1 MQVTRFLNNLIS
13 IKNASLA
20 YKMYVNIYKN
30 SLTLKMLIFFYQNG
44 YILGFQYIT
53 PYKIRVFLKYF
64 KHKGLL
70 NGVTFPSP
78 QARFC
83 SYTQLVSSSN
93 FSSFNYLTIVSTS
106 KGLYTADYIVR
117 HQLNLGGLVLFSI
130 SFY

>member
-1 MQVTRFLNNLIS
+1 MRLTRFLNNLIS

-44 YILGFQYIT
+44 YILGFQYVT

-70 NGVTFPSP
+70 NGVIFPVS

-83 SYTQLVSSSN
+83 SYTQLVSLNN
-93 FSSFNYLTIVSTS
+93 FSSFNYLTVVSTS
-106 KGLYTADYIVR
+106 KGLYTTDYIVR
-117 HQLNLGGLVLFSI
+117 HRLNLGGLVLFSI
-130 SFY
+130 NFY

>member
-1 MQVTRFLNNLIS
+1 MRVTKFLNNLIS

-20 YKMYVNIYKN
+20 YKLHVNIYKN
-30 SLTLKMLIFFYQNG
+30 SLTLKMLNFFYQNG

-70 NGVTFPSP
+70 SGMTFPSA
-78 QARFC
+78 QVRFC
-83 SYTQLVSSSN
+83 SYTQLVSLYN
-93 FSSFNYLTIVSTS
+93 FSGFNYLTVVSTN

-130 SFY
+130 NFY